1 MCVFVHV
8 RVCVCG
14 QRLPCFWERGRRGSM
29 SLTSPS
35 GAPLPRHTARLCFSV
50 SVHFLKAAA
59 LQALSVPETL
69 TSKLFF
75 FVSQS
80 TPPPKKQSKTWL
92 PYISSSQRNIQFFT
106 VGSSHFPPPSCRV
119 SFLAGTASRTHTHAH
134 LDTHTL
140 SHTEGSFI
148 PPPTWRHNCRLC
160 GVLSA
165 RGLHRSGRCVC
176 PCVSARPCH
185 QRRWKCVRGRMC
197 RGWCGVHV
205 SGAAYGRRV
214 GWVLLCTPGVK
225 WTV

>member
-1 MCVFVHV
+1 
-8 RVCVCG
+8 
-14 QRLPCFWERGRRGSM
+14 M

-75 FVSQS
+75 VSQS

-92 PYISSSQRNIQFFT
+92 PYISSSQRNVQFCT

-148 PPPTWRHNCRLC
+148 PPPRRRNCRLC
-160 GVLSA
+160 GGCRRVA
-165 RGLHRSGRCVC
+165 YTVVAGVCVC
-176 PCVSARPCH
+176 VCLRAHATSAVGSASEGACVEAGAGCMSAGRHMDAELAGCCSAH
-185 QRRWKCVRGRMC
+185 QV
-197 RGWCGVHV
+197 
-205 SGAAYGRRV
+205 
-214 GWVLLCTPGVK
+214 
-225 WTV
+225 